1 MNKISLKKLAEL
13 NSGKFGIY
21 RRAIEIKKH
30 LNECGLKWVGFEVW
44 VGLEVNN
51 FLEIPVCDV
60 NEDGLFEKFYKSNIK
75 LVEPYQSHVN
85 MDLYEDIKNDVA
97 AIEKVK
103 MLGCMYFVQDGDTY
117 RVGVFAKKNENKV
130 DVMFDFMLIHK
141 VDDNKVPQKTPER
154 FMIVYGYNTK
164 DYYVYDEIEDVYYE
178 LDELLNDELK
188 DRTMNEAREELIRE
202 DTSWFVEKNIFPE
215 DCDL

>member
-21 RRAIEIKKH
+21 KRAIEIEKH
-30 LNECGLKWVGFEVW
+30 LNECGLKW

-97 AIEKVK
+97 TIEKVK

-117 RVGVFAKKNENKV
+117 RVGVFVKKNEKKV

-141 VDDNKVPQKTPER
+141 VDDNKVPLVMPER
-154 FMIVYGYNTK
+154 FTIVYGYNTK

-188 DRTMNEAREELIRE
+188 DRIINEAREELIRE

>member
-21 RRAIEIKKH
+21 RRAIEIEKH
-30 LNECGLKWVGFEVW
+30 LNECGLKW

-117 RVGVFAKKNENKV
+117 RVGVFVKKNEK
-130 DVMFDFMLIHK
+130 K
-141 VDDNKVPQKTPER
+141 WT
-154 FMIVYGYNTK
+154 
-164 DYYVYDEIEDVYYE
+164 
-178 LDELLNDELK
+178 
-188 DRTMNEAREELIRE
+188 
-202 DTSWFVEKNIFPE
+202 
-215 DCDL
+215 